1 MKKKMI
7 GRVSALTVAGVMMFG
22 GMQIPAMAAT
32 GDSVV
37 QFQKVLQMENAE
49 GANVPN
55 VTYTYTGKCDRCNS
69 KFSGS
74 QSRCWLTNY
83 FERNLYKG

>member
-55 VTYTYTGKCDRCNS
+55 VTYTYTITETALHVSFRYLC
-69 KFSGS
+69 
-74 QSRCWLTNY
+74 QTYLWQH
-83 FERNLYKG
+83 

>member
-49 GANVPN
+49 GANV
-55 VTYTYTGKCDRCNS
+55 TECDLYLYHYSGKCDRCNS

-74 QSRCWLTNY
+74 QSRCWLTKL
-83 FERNLYKG
+83 FRA